1 MVSQQLPATWEGSLP
16 EFVAYE
22 AFIRAGKQPG
32 LDFTYQSQLMGGR
45 SDKGGVIIDFLFSN
59 PPDLAVNVQGVY
71 YHYNIGM
78 DQMARDTMARS
89 QMAGLGVRLIFIDDE
104 DLLQDPDYYVGEALR
119 YQDHSRLGRG

>member
-16 EFVAYE
+16 EFVAHE

-32 LDFTYQSQLMGGR
+32 LDFTYQTRFLGGR
-45 SDKGGVIIDFLFSN
+45 LDKGGIIIDFLFSN

-71 YHYNIGM
+71 YHYNIGVE
-78 DQMARDTMARS
+78 QMAVDIMARS
-89 QMAGLGVRLIFIDDE
+89 QMASLGVRLIFIDDD
-104 DLLQDPDYYVGEALR
+104 DLLQDPDYYVREALR